1 MPRQRIELDPIDA
14 ISILDEEGRLDQ
26 ALEPSIPPDD
36 LRRLYRTFLLAR
48 RFDERMLLLQ
58 RQGRIGT
65 YLPARGHEAA
75 VLGSVYPLRPTDW
88 LVPVWREWAA
98 YVWRGWPLDTL
109 ILLYAGL
116 SEGTSVPDGIRDLPV
131 CVPMGTHVPHAVG
144 IAYAARARREDSV
157 VLCYFGDGASSEGV
171 CQEAMNF
178 AGVYQAPIVFVCVN
192 NQWAISI
199 PRSRQTRA
207 KTLAH
212 RALAYGFP
220 GVQVDGNDLL
230 AVVMATREA
239 IDRAREG
246 RGPSLIEAV
255 TYRLAPHSTADD
267 PKKYQDPA
275 EVKLWEAREPLP
287 RLRRYLQAKGVVDDA
302 LHARFEAEVDAE
314 VRDAVERAEARM
326 KAARPESMFDHVYG
340 DVPAGV
346 RAQREEFVREQEE
359 RRASAGGP
367 GDEGRDPAPLAWRCR
382 IFPAAVTSGGRP
394 RARSGGGRRRGAGTR
409 RDASRT
415 AVAVQEVVDP
425 GAGALER
432 AIGRRHVDR
441 QLVEAPP
448 GAGSRLHAHPD
459 ARLVDHLAAPEIG
472 AATRAIAEVLGA
484 GLGAHVLQVPEDA
497 VAAGLAAE
505 QRSLHGELEAL
516 HGLSDGRP
524 PVGPGREACQSPPQH
539 GVASDRK
546 EPAEAVEHA
555 RDPPPPRRLGVRRDR
570 EPLRARMG
578 SGPPGRARRGGDRA
592 PGAAARTGRSRPRTR
607 SAALPRAPPSAARAP
622 APAG

>member
-1 MPRQRIELDPIDA
+1 VPRQRIELDPIDA
-14 ISILDEEGRLDQ
+14 LSILDEEGRLDQ
-26 ALEPSIPPDD
+26 ALEPRIPPDD

-75 VLGSVYPLRPTDW
+75 VLGSVYPLRETDW

-98 YVWRGWPLDTL
+98 YVWRGWPLDNL

-116 SEGTSVPDGIRDLPV
+116 SEGTSVPAGIRDLPV

-144 IAYAARARREDSV
+144 IAYAARARRKDSV

-178 AGVYQAPIVFVCVN
+178 AGVYQAPIVFVCIN

-230 AVVMATREA
+230 AMVAATREA
-239 IDRAREG
+239 VDRAREG

-287 RLRRYLQAKGVVDDA
+287 RLRRYLQVKGVVDDA

-314 VRDAVERAEARM
+314 VREAIERAEARM

-359 RRASAGGP
+359 RRS
-367 GDEGRDPAPLAWRCR
+367 
-382 IFPAAVTSGGRP
+382 
-394 RARSGGGRRRGAGTR
+394 
-409 RDASRT
+409 
-415 AVAVQEVVDP
+415 
-425 GAGALER
+425 
-432 AIGRRHVDR
+432 
-441 QLVEAPP
+441 
-448 GAGSRLHAHPD
+448 
-459 ARLVDHLAAPEIG
+459 
-472 AATRAIAEVLGA
+472 
-484 GLGAHVLQVPEDA
+484 
-497 VAAGLAAE
+497 
-505 QRSLHGELEAL
+505 
-516 HGLSDGRP
+516 
-524 PVGPGREACQSPPQH
+524 
-539 GVASDRK
+539 
-546 EPAEAVEHA
+546 
-555 RDPPPPRRLGVRRDR
+555 
-570 EPLRARMG
+570 
-578 SGPPGRARRGGDRA
+578 
-592 PGAAARTGRSRPRTR
+592 
-607 SAALPRAPPSAARAP
+607 
-622 APAG
+622 

>member
-1 MPRQRIELDPIDA
+1 
-14 ISILDEEGRLDQ
+14 
-26 ALEPSIPPDD
+26 
-36 LRRLYRTFLLAR
+36 
-48 RFDERMLLLQ
+48 LLQ

-75 VLGSVYPLRPTDW
+75 VLGSVYPLRATDW

-98 YVWRGWPLDTL
+98 YVWRGWPLDNL
-109 ILLYAGL
+109 ILLYAGF

-144 IAYAARARREDSV
+144 IACAARARREDSV

-178 AGVYQAPIVFVCVN
+178 AGVYQAPVVFVCIN

-212 RALAYGFP
+212 RALAFGFP

-267 PKKYQDPA
+267 PKKYQDPD

-287 RLRRYLQAKGVVDDA
+287 RFRRYLQGKGVVDDA

-346 RAQREEFVREQEE
+346 RAQREEFAREQEE
-359 RRASAGGP
+359 RRS
-367 GDEGRDPAPLAWRCR
+367 
-382 IFPAAVTSGGRP
+382 
-394 RARSGGGRRRGAGTR
+394 
-409 RDASRT
+409 
-415 AVAVQEVVDP
+415 
-425 GAGALER
+425 
-432 AIGRRHVDR
+432 
-441 QLVEAPP
+441 
-448 GAGSRLHAHPD
+448 
-459 ARLVDHLAAPEIG
+459 
-472 AATRAIAEVLGA
+472 
-484 GLGAHVLQVPEDA
+484 
-497 VAAGLAAE
+497 
-505 QRSLHGELEAL
+505 
-516 HGLSDGRP
+516 
-524 PVGPGREACQSPPQH
+524 
-539 GVASDRK
+539 
-546 EPAEAVEHA
+546 
-555 RDPPPPRRLGVRRDR
+555 
-570 EPLRARMG
+570 
-578 SGPPGRARRGGDRA
+578 
-592 PGAAARTGRSRPRTR
+592 
-607 SAALPRAPPSAARAP
+607 
-622 APAG
+622 

>member
-98 YVWRGWPLDTL
+98 YVWRGWPLDNL

-144 IAYAARARREDSV
+144 IACAARARREDSV

-178 AGVYQAPIVFVCVN
+178 AGVFQAPIVFMCVN

-230 AVVMATREA
+230 AVVTATREA

-302 LHARFEAEVDAE
+302 LHARFEVEVDAE
-314 VRDAVERAEARM
+314 VRDAVERAEARL

-346 RAQREEFVREQEE
+346 RAQREEFIREQEE
-359 RRASAGGP
+359 RRS
-367 GDEGRDPAPLAWRCR
+367 
-382 IFPAAVTSGGRP
+382 
-394 RARSGGGRRRGAGTR
+394 
-409 RDASRT
+409 
-415 AVAVQEVVDP
+415 
-425 GAGALER
+425 
-432 AIGRRHVDR
+432 
-441 QLVEAPP
+441 
-448 GAGSRLHAHPD
+448 
-459 ARLVDHLAAPEIG
+459 
-472 AATRAIAEVLGA
+472 
-484 GLGAHVLQVPEDA
+484 
-497 VAAGLAAE
+497 
-505 QRSLHGELEAL
+505 
-516 HGLSDGRP
+516 
-524 PVGPGREACQSPPQH
+524 
-539 GVASDRK
+539 
-546 EPAEAVEHA
+546 
-555 RDPPPPRRLGVRRDR
+555 
-570 EPLRARMG
+570 
-578 SGPPGRARRGGDRA
+578 
-592 PGAAARTGRSRPRTR
+592 
-607 SAALPRAPPSAARAP
+607 
-622 APAG
+622 

>member
-1 MPRQRIELDPIDA
+1 VPRQRIELDPIDA

-98 YVWRGWPLDTL
+98 YVWRGWPLDNL

-144 IAYAARARREDSV
+144 IACAARARREDSV

-178 AGVYQAPIVFVCVN
+178 AGVYQAPVVFVCVN

-275 EVKLWEAREPLP
+275 EVRLWEAREPLP

-346 RAQREEFVREQEE
+346 RAQREEFAREQEE
-359 RRASAGGP
+359 RRS
-367 GDEGRDPAPLAWRCR
+367 
-382 IFPAAVTSGGRP
+382 
-394 RARSGGGRRRGAGTR
+394 
-409 RDASRT
+409 
-415 AVAVQEVVDP
+415 
-425 GAGALER
+425 
-432 AIGRRHVDR
+432 
-441 QLVEAPP
+441 
-448 GAGSRLHAHPD
+448 
-459 ARLVDHLAAPEIG
+459 
-472 AATRAIAEVLGA
+472 
-484 GLGAHVLQVPEDA
+484 
-497 VAAGLAAE
+497 
-505 QRSLHGELEAL
+505 
-516 HGLSDGRP
+516 
-524 PVGPGREACQSPPQH
+524 
-539 GVASDRK
+539 
-546 EPAEAVEHA
+546 
-555 RDPPPPRRLGVRRDR
+555 
-570 EPLRARMG
+570 
-578 SGPPGRARRGGDRA
+578 
-592 PGAAARTGRSRPRTR
+592 
-607 SAALPRAPPSAARAP
+607 
-622 APAG
+622 

>member
-1 MPRQRIELDPIDA
+1 VPRQRIELDPIDA

-230 AVVMATREA
+230 AVVTATREA
-239 IDRAREG
+239 IARAREG

-275 EVKLWEAREPLP
+275 EVKLWEAREPLL

-326 KAARPESMFDHVYG
+326 KAALPESMFDHVYG
-340 DVPAGV
+340 DVPVEV

-359 RRASAGGP
+359 R
-367 GDEGRDPAPLAWRCR
+367 
-382 IFPAAVTSGGRP
+382 
-394 RARSGGGRRRGAGTR
+394 
-409 RDASRT
+409 
-415 AVAVQEVVDP
+415 
-425 GAGALER
+425 
-432 AIGRRHVDR
+432 
-441 QLVEAPP
+441 
-448 GAGSRLHAHPD
+448 
-459 ARLVDHLAAPEIG
+459 
-472 AATRAIAEVLGA
+472 
-484 GLGAHVLQVPEDA
+484 
-497 VAAGLAAE
+497 
-505 QRSLHGELEAL
+505 
-516 HGLSDGRP
+516 
-524 PVGPGREACQSPPQH
+524 QS
-539 GVASDRK
+539 
-546 EPAEAVEHA
+546 
-555 RDPPPPRRLGVRRDR
+555 
-570 EPLRARMG
+570 
-578 SGPPGRARRGGDRA
+578 
-592 PGAAARTGRSRPRTR
+592 
-607 SAALPRAPPSAARAP
+607 
-622 APAG
+622 